1 MNKIFK
7 GIIASLAAFSMT
19 ATAFAA
25 TFSDVEGTA
34 YDWANAYV
42 EDMAEKGLISGYED
56 GTFRP
61 QNTVSKIEA
70 ISLFARAMGS
80 RSAIHKDTVDT
91 ALEKYDEFIENLDL
105 KFGKEDVAFLLY
117 HGALTETE
125 MNAYLSGDTKNK
137 PMLRHEAATVIVK
150 AMGLDAEAKRNL
162 VLDLSYT
169 DVKDIPSAA
178 KKYVYMVTEKNIM
191 AGGGDGTFSPNTEVQ
206 RSQIAVM
213 LSKTVDAMDITFSDV
228 NITKIDSE
236 AKELKVKTSDGDS
249 ATLEYTEDTLFFI
262 EGEKVSADKV
272 ALGVNAIITTTNDGM
287 LFVDIL
293 SAVPD
298 VEDSFVFRGTVTE
311 NDTVYIK
318 VSEIFESAVSSYEL
332 SEDAVIIKD
341 GEEIDVKDILDGDFI
356 LVKTSLGKVT
366 NVNVLKKDASIKG
379 AILESTDVK
388 DETLYI
394 TIAHEDDNYDGLVL
408 AFAKDV
414 TISKD
419 GAEVSMD
426 KVYRGDK
433 LSLTLEYGLVKKV
446 VASGNKITVE
456 GTIRS
461 INISANPTITV
472 LVKNNEVTYDITRD
486 IKIFVNGVEATLYD
500 FRVGNSVTLTT
511 ESSAVVKIESVTS
524 TITEGNV
531 SGTVTTVDPSS
542 KHISVR
548 TADGTG
554 NIYEEK
560 VYCSDSKTTLIS
572 ADGSTKM
579 FRDIKKGSVVN
590 AYGEY
595 NNGRFEAKSIVIVK

>member
-1 MNKIFK
+1 MNKLFK
-7 GIIASLAAFSMT
+7 GIIASVAAVSMT

-34 YDWANAYV
+34 YDWANSYV

-80 RSAIHKDTVDT
+80 RSEIHEKTVKA
-91 ALEKYDEFIENLDL
+91 ALDKYDEFIDNLNL
-105 KFGKEDVAFLLY
+105 KFGKEDVAFLLH
-117 HGALTETE
+117 HGALTEAE

-137 PMLRHEAATVIVK
+137 PMLRHEAATIIVK
-150 AMGLDAEAKRNL
+150 SMGLDAEAKRNL

-191 AGGGDGTFSPNTEVQ
+191 AGGGDGTFSPNTDVQ

-228 NITKIDSE
+228 NITNIDEDAKKI
-236 AKELKVKTSDGDS
+236 KVKTSDGDTD
-249 ATLEYTEDTLFFI
+249 TLEYSEDTLFFL
-262 EGEKVSADKV
+262 EGEKVSADKI
-272 ALGVNAIITTTNDGM
+272 ASGVNAVITTTNDGM
-287 LFVDIL
+287 LFVDIV
-293 SAVPD
+293 SSVPD
-298 VEDSFVFRGTVTE
+298 VEDSFVFRGTVSE
-311 NDTVYIK
+311 NDTIYVK
-318 VSEIFESAVSSYEL
+318 VSEVLGTAVSSYEL

-341 GEEIDVKDILDGDFI
+341 GEEIEVKDIKEGDFL
-356 LVKTSLGKVT
+356 LVKTSDGKIVSI
-366 NVNVLKKDASIKG
+366 NVLKKDATIKG
-379 AILESTDVK
+379 AVLESTDVK

-394 TIAHEDDNYDGLVL
+394 TISHEDDNYDGLVL
-408 AFAKDV
+408 ALASDV
-414 TISKD
+414 VITKD
-419 GAEVSMD
+419 GAKVDMD
-426 KVYRGDK
+426 KVYRKDK
-433 LSLTLEYGLVKKV
+433 LSITMEYGLVKNLI
-446 VASGNKITVE
+446 ASGNKVTVE

-472 LVKNNEVTYDITRD
+472 LVKNQEVTYDITKD

-500 FRVGNSVTLTT
+500 FRVGNSVILTT
-511 ESSAVVKIESVTS
+511 ESTAVVKIESVTS

-542 KHISVR
+542 KYVSVR

-572 ADGSTKM
+572 SDGSSKM
-579 FRDIKKGSVVN
+579 LRDIKKGSVIN

>member
-7 GIIASLAAFSMT
+7 GIIATAAAVSMT

-34 YDWANAYV
+34 YDWANSYV
-42 EDMAEKGLISGYED
+42 EDMAEKGLISGYDD

-80 RSAIHKDTVDT
+80 RSAIHADTVNI
-91 ALEKYDEFIENLDL
+91 ALEKYDEFIDNLDL

-125 MNAYLSGDTKNK
+125 MEAYLSGDTKNK

-169 DVKDIPSAA
+169 DVSDIPSAA

-191 AGGGDGTFSPNTEVQ
+191 AGGGDGTFSPNTDVQ

-228 NITKIDSE
+228 NITNIDTENKKI
-236 AKELKVKTSDGDS
+236 KVKTSDGDIS
-249 ATLEYTEDTLFFI
+249 TLEYTEDTLFFI
-262 EGEKVSADKV
+262 EGEKVSADKIS
-272 ALGVNAIITTTNDGM
+272 AGVNAIITTTNDGM
-287 LFVDIL
+287 LFVDIA

-298 VEDSFVFRGTVTE
+298 VEDSFVFKGTVAQ

-318 VSEIFESAVSSYEL
+318 VSEVLGTTVSSYEL
-332 SEDAVIIKD
+332 SEDAVITKD
-341 GEEIDVKDILDGDFI
+341 GEEIGVKDISDGDFL
-356 LVKTSLGKVT
+356 LVKTSGGKVVT
-366 NVNVLKKDASIKG
+366 VNVLKKDASIKG

-394 TIAHEDDNYDGLVL
+394 TISHEDDNYDGLVL
-408 AFAKDV
+408 AFADDV
-414 TISKD
+414 TITKD
-419 GAEVSMD
+419 GAGVDMD

-433 LSLTLEYGLVKKV
+433 LSLTLEYGLVKNV
-446 VASGNKITVE
+446 VASGNKVTVE
-456 GTIRS
+456 GIIRS

-472 LVKNNEVTYDITRD
+472 LVKNQEVTYDVTRD

-500 FRVGNSVTLTT
+500 FRVGNTVTLTT
-511 ESSAVVKIESVTS
+511 ESNAVVKIESVTS
-524 TITEGNV
+524 TITEGNIT
-531 SGTVTTVDPSS
+531 GTVVSADPSS
-542 KHISVR
+542 KYVSVR
-548 TADGTG
+548 TTDGSG
-554 NIYEEK
+554 NLYEEK
-560 VYCSDSKTTLIS
+560 VYCSDSKTTFIS
-572 ADGSTKM
+572 SDGSTKQ
-579 FRDIKKGSVVN
+579 FRDLKKGSSIN
-590 AYGEY
+590 AYGQY
-595 NNGRFEAKSIVIVK
+595 NNGRFEASSIVIVK